1 MKLKQFH
8 EYNIS
13 CPYPYLKLSKCLPNQ
28 LSHPNVPFGTL
39 QNDCRAG
46 WRVFII
52 IIQNINMKSKK
63 EDEKSLIPQEIIERK
78 ILFFRGKKV
87 ILDRDLAVLY
97 GVQTKVLKQ
106 AVRRNAKRF
115 PDDFMFELTAKEFDF
130 WRSQFVTSKSDKMG
144 LRYKPMAFTEQ
155 GVAMLSS
162 VLNSERAI
170 HVNIQIMRT
179 FTKLRE
185 MILTHKEL
193 KQKIESMEREYDYQ
207 FKIIFDAIKK
217 LLEPP
222 DKPKGKIGFKS
233 NK

>member
-1 MKLKQFH
+1 MK
-8 EYNIS
+8 I
-13 CPYPYLKLSKCLPNQ
+13 
-28 LSHPNVPFGTL
+28 
-39 QNDCRAG
+39 
-46 WRVFII
+46 
-52 IIQNINMKSKK
+52 KK
-63 EDEKSLIPQEIIERK
+63 EDETSLIPQETIERK
-78 ILFFRGKKV
+78 ILFFRGKKA
-87 ILDRDLAVLY
+87 ILDRDLVVLY

-115 PDDFMFELTAKEFDF
+115 PDDFMFELTAKEFDN

-193 KQKIESMEREYDYQ
+193 KQKIESMERKYE
-207 FKIIFDAIKK
+207 
-217 LLEPP
+217 EPLNP
-222 DKPKGKIGFKS
+222 ET
-233 NK
+233 